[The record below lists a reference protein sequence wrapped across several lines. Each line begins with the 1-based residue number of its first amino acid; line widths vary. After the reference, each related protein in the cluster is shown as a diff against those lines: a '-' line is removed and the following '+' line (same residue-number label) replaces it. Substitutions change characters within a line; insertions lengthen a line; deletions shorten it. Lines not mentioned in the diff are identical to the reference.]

1 MNLNFKFLFDFHIC
15 ISKENG
21 PICFAKSKSLKLH
34 FKLSAE
40 KIKFSQKG
48 ILKHIRRI
56 FSNYL

>member
-1 MNLNFKFLFDFHIC
+1 MNLNFKFLDLFSHLHIQG
-15 ISKENG
+15 NG